1 MKAHWM
7 ILTWSTLLIGCDGG
21 KDTGDPTDAVIT
33 MVVDNHQLLCSG
45 EGQWLCPQVQID
57 GGDWEALACGVDGL
71 DYQWGTT
78 YTITAEKTG
87 FSDPSLDGCGDVTAL
102 VSVEDETFD
111 GADRAFSFDFVY
123 DTMFAA
129 DSGGGSVGGAVFVC
143 ADDAV
148 CETVASI
155 KPDWQDT
162 YNISLQNPS
171 LQGDPLVL
179 TAITLNE

>member
-1 MKAHWM
+1 MKTRWM
-7 ILTWSTLLIGCDGG
+7 ILTWSALLIGCDGNND
-21 KDTGDPTDAVIT
+21 KSVVS
-33 MVVDNHQLLCSG
+33 MVVDNHQVLCSG
-45 EGQWLCPQVQID
+45 EGQWLCPQVQLD

-87 FSDPSLDGCGDVTAL
+87 IPDLMVDGCGDVFYAL
-102 VSVEDETFD
+102 VSVENETFD
-111 GADRAFSFDFVY
+111 GADRAFSLDFVY
-123 DTMFAA
+123 DTLIVA
-129 DSGGGSVGGAVFVC
+129 DSGGGSIGGAVFVC

-155 KPDWQDT
+155 TPDWQET
-162 YNISLQNPS
+162 YNIALQNPS

-179 TAITLNE
+179 TAIND